1 MKLRI
6 LGNTI
11 RFRLSRS
18 EMEQLENIGVVENTT
33 DFGLGAQLLYKLE
46 IGLHDCLEAIYSD
59 DCIRVF
65 VPKVMAQRWMQT
77 DEITLQGE
85 KSLDSGAQLKILL
98 EKDFACR
105 GFVDV
110 HSPAGLQ
117 CLEIRFRIFSP
128 KRQLESPLAVLVP
141 VACPGVATGL

>member
-98 EKDFACR
+98 EKDFACLNPR
-105 GFVDV
+105 QGDENMDTFPNPAATDNRVD
-110 HSPAGLQ
+110 PA
-117 CLEIRFRIFSP
+117 
-128 KRQLESPLAVLVP
+128 
-141 VACPGVATGL
+141 

>member
-33 DFGLGAQLLYKLE
+33 DFGLGAQRLYKLE

-98 EKDFACR
+98 EKDFACLNPR
-105 GFVDV
+105 QGDENMDTFPNPAATDNRVD
-110 HSPAGLQ
+110 
-117 CLEIRFRIFSP
+117 
-128 KRQLESPLAVLVP
+128 P
-141 VACPGVATGL
+141 V

>member
-98 EKDFACR
+98 EKDFSCLNPRQGDENMDTFPNPAATDNR
-105 GFVDV
+105 VD
-110 HSPAGLQ
+110 
-117 CLEIRFRIFSP
+117 
-128 KRQLESPLAVLVP
+128 P
-141 VACPGVATGL
+141 V

>member
-98 EKDFACR
+98 EKDFACLNPR
-105 GFVDV
+105 QGDENMDTFPNPAATDNRVD
-110 HSPAGLQ
+110 
-117 CLEIRFRIFSP
+117 
-128 KRQLESPLAVLVP
+128 P
-141 VACPGVATGL
+141 V

>member
-98 EKDFACR
+98 EKDFACLNPR
-105 GFVDV
+105 QGDENMDAFPNPAATDNRVD
-110 HSPAGLQ
+110 PA
-117 CLEIRFRIFSP
+117 
-128 KRQLESPLAVLVP
+128 
-141 VACPGVATGL
+141 

>member
-46 IGLHDCLEAIYSD
+46 SGLHDCLEAIYSD

-98 EKDFACR
+98 EKDFACLNPR
-105 GFVDV
+105 QGDENMDTFPNPAATDNRVD
-110 HSPAGLQ
+110 
-117 CLEIRFRIFSP
+117 
-128 KRQLESPLAVLVP
+128 P
-141 VACPGVATGL
+141 V

>member
-98 EKDFACR
+98 EKDFACLNPR
-105 GFVDV
+105 QGDENMDTFPNPAATYNRV
-110 HSPAGLQ
+110 H
-117 CLEIRFRIFSP
+117 
-128 KRQLESPLAVLVP
+128 P
-141 VACPGVATGL
+141 V